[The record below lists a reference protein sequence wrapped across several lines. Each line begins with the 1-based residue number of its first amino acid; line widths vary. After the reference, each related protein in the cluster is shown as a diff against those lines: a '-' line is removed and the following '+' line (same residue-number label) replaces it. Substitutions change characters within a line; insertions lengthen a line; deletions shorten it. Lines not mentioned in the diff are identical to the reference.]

1 MVDKED
7 EEEGVVE
14 ESLNIKFDND
24 FGKKIVE
31 QSQSIMEM
39 LRRQYEDQDKRIDRV
54 LRKEQQIMSKLKED
68 SPEQDWDEAEKE
80 LSKRDLEDLIREE
93 GEDVDFEFYFE
104 GKKVDNLSRTI
115 WELIKEKENQQKKT
129 EKSRFQIE
137 QLRVLQE
144 REDDL
149 NKNIRKV

>member
-1 MVDKED
+1 
-7 EEEGVVE
+7 
-14 ESLNIKFDND
+14 
-24 FGKKIVE
+24 
-31 QSQSIMEM
+31 
-39 LRRQYEDQDKRIDRV
+39 
-54 LRKEQQIMSKLKED
+54 MSKLKED

-137 QLRVLQE
+137 
-144 REDDL
+144 
-149 NKNIRKV
+149 

>member
-39 LRRQYEDQDKRIDRV
+39 LRR
-54 LRKEQQIMSKLKED
+54 
-68 SPEQDWDEAEKE
+68 
-80 LSKRDLEDLIREE
+80 
-93 GEDVDFEFYFE
+93 
-104 GKKVDNLSRTI
+104 
-115 WELIKEKENQQKKT
+115 
-129 EKSRFQIE
+129 
-137 QLRVLQE
+137 
-144 REDDL
+144 
-149 NKNIRKV
+149 